1 MSLPDMQKVRDVALG
16 DLIGMV
22 KALNEAVKIQHE
34 IIVDLATQSS
44 NYNAHIAGL
53 LGELEEIKFPEPT
66 KLKEKIQ

>member
-34 IIVDLATQSS
+34 IIADLVMQSN
-44 NYNAHIAGL
+44 NYNSHVAGL
-53 LGELEEIKFPEPT
+53 LGRLNEIKYPEPT
-66 KLKEKIQ
+66 KLKEKI

>member
-34 IIVDLATQSS
+34 IIADLVMQSN
-44 NYNAHIAGL
+44 NYNSHVAGL
-53 LGELEEIKFPEPT
+53 LGR
-66 KLKEKIQ
+66 LKQDQIS